1 MPEGI
6 TEWKD
11 TRYLTAL
18 SRHMEGGLRKHMQ
31 AVQARA
37 VKSVGRFQPTKT
49 SAKGTKRGLDPSRE
63 GEPPKVVTAQLRQSI
78 QGSVRRLSA
87 TKIEGVLTA
96 AIEYAARL
104 EFGFFNKKDSLGR
117 RYFQRPRPFLRPAIR
132 TEQKNLMG
140 RLRGG

>member
-1 MPEGI
+1 
-6 TEWKD
+6 
-11 TRYLTAL
+11 
-18 SRHMEGGLRKHMQ
+18 
-31 AVQARA
+31 